1 VVEGREFT
9 EWSGQPPPHEEAE
22 EVPNAW
28 DIEAI
33 AESLKAEPID
43 EVYTPW
49 PNLTEAVLFDVG
61 NDQKT
66 HLTLA
71 PHRASEFKRI
81 RAHVHVED
89 VSLEFEPTG
98 PSVTGKQ
105 EVMFLSDT
113 ESRRAVGEE
122 LEQSGSS
129 PCQCAAEFI
138 EWIGTNLSPLLEDD
152 PSITEI
158 NQGYLHLLHNFM
170 TRRRAYELA
179 NVPRCNR
186 CGDPLYFRVS
196 RETGQCVRCRSKRS

>member
-1 VVEGREFT
+1 
-9 EWSGQPPPHEEAE
+9 
-22 EVPNAW
+22 
-28 DIEAI
+28 
-33 AESLKAEPID
+33 
-43 EVYTPW
+43 
-49 PNLTEAVLFDVG
+49 
-61 NDQKT
+61 
-66 HLTLA
+66 
-71 PHRASEFKRI
+71 
-81 RAHVHVED
+81 
-89 VSLEFEPTG
+89 
-98 PSVTGKQ
+98 
-105 EVMFLSDT
+105 
-113 ESRRAVGEE
+113 